1 MKHTTRLTAC
11 LLALALTACTAA
23 PQDMPAGT
31 TTETAAAPAQT
42 AEPTTETPAVQD
54 TLTPIYTTWGAAVGQ
69 DAVYSAMNIDDAGQ
83 YFATTIDFSTGE
95 QRILCKKLG
104 CSHTDE
110 SCPAYMTAIRNG
122 CVPKAMLLPVGDRL
136 YWLVDGRYNESDG
149 AYLDVSNLDGSD
161 RHRVAEG
168 DALPDLTNAYVWYTD
183 GTALYTFVRSYDEYS
198 AFRLDEGGAACFFTR
213 SIPDGE
219 DYFAL
224 GCWQDK
230 IVLQHSAGYQQQP
243 LNPAGEAATDE
254 ELRAWLAADEQARN
268 EQTKNI
274 CLLDTAGSMTDTDM
288 TWSGDAGN
296 VQLRIFTRLDEP
308 QYKISPYKEL
318 FTDKEIERLE
328 TDGHLGSTKKMK
340 DFTSGRECEC
350 YVSVHEATN
359 RLTTLPVDAL
369 TLPTR

>member
-23 PQDMPAGT
+23 PQNMPAST

-136 YWLVDGRYNESDG
+136 YWLVDG
-149 AYLDVSNLDGSD
+149 
-161 RHRVAEG
+161 
-168 DALPDLTNAYVWYTD
+168 P
-183 GTALYTFVRSYDEYS
+183 
-198 AFRLDEGGAACFFTR
+198 
-213 SIPDGE
+213 
-219 DYFAL
+219 
-224 GCWQDK
+224 
-230 IVLQHSAGYQQQP
+230 LQ
-243 LNPAGEAATDE
+243 
-254 ELRAWLAADEQARN
+254 
-268 EQTKNI
+268 
-274 CLLDTAGSMTDTDM
+274 
-288 TWSGDAGN
+288 
-296 VQLRIFTRLDEP
+296 
-308 QYKISPYKEL
+308 
-318 FTDKEIERLE
+318 
-328 TDGHLGSTKKMK
+328 
-340 DFTSGRECEC
+340 
-350 YVSVHEATN
+350 
-359 RLTTLPVDAL
+359 
-369 TLPTR
+369 